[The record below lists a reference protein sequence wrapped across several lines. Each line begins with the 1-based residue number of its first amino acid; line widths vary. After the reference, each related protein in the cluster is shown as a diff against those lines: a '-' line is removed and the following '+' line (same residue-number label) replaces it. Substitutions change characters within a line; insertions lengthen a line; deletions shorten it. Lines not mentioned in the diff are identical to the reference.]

1 VTAGSRSRLGIAL
14 AIVAGTLAGCG
25 SSVESRSDFVARA
38 NAVCET
44 AVRDVRDVTLPA
56 ASGRG
61 GTSLSAL
68 SRYLQT
74 VTPVVQ
80 GEVKQL
86 RALPRPAADRAL
98 LDQYLNALA
107 SSAAQYR
114 VLDDAARHRDRA
126 ALAGAIGAL
135 RASPAAQLAARY
147 GLAECAGSAGTAAT
161 S

>member
-1 VTAGSRSRLGIAL
+1 VTAGGRSRLAIGL
-14 AIVAGTLAGCG
+14 AIVAATIGGCG
-25 SSVESRSDFVARA
+25 SSGESKSDFVARA
-38 NAVCET
+38 NAICET
-44 AVRDVRDVTLPA
+44 AVRDVRDVTLPS
-56 ASGRG
+56 ASGD

-68 SRYLQT
+68 SRYLHS
-74 VTPVVQ
+74 VTPVVE

-98 LDQYLNALA
+98 LDRYLNALA
-107 SSAAQYR
+107 SSAAEYR
-114 VLDDAARHRDRA
+114 VLGDAARHRDRA
-126 ALAGAIGAL
+126 ALAGAVGVL

>member
-1 VTAGSRSRLGIAL
+1 VTAGGRSRLGVAL
-14 AIVAGTLAGCG
+14 AIVATTLGGCG
-25 SSVESRSDFVARA
+25 SAGESKSDFVARA
-38 NAVCET
+38 NAICET
-44 AVRDVRDVTLPA
+44 AVRDVLDVTLPS
-56 ASGRG
+56 ASGD

-74 VTPVVQ
+74 VTPVVE

-98 LDQYLNALA
+98 LDRYLNALA

-126 ALAGAIGAL
+126 ALAGATGAL
-135 RASPAAQLAARY
+135 RASPAAQLATRY

>member
-1 VTAGSRSRLGIAL
+1 VTAGGRSRLGIAL
-14 AIVAGTLAGCG
+14 AIVAGTLGGCG
-25 SSVESRSDFVARA
+25 SSGESKSDFVARA
-38 NAVCET
+38 NAICET
-44 AVRDVRDVTLPA
+44 AVRDVRDVTLPS
-56 ASGRG
+56 ASGG
-61 GTSLSAL
+61 GTSPSAL
-68 SRYLQT
+68 SRYLHT
-74 VTPVVQ
+74 VTPVVE

-98 LDQYLNALA
+98 LDRYLNALA

-114 VLDDAARHRDRA
+114 VLDEAARHRDRA
-126 ALAGAIGAL
+126 ALAGAVGAL

>member
-1 VTAGSRSRLGIAL
+1 VTAGGRSRLGIAL
-14 AIVAGTLAGCG
+14 AIVAGTLGGCG
-25 SSVESRSDFVARA
+25 SSGESKSDFVARA
-38 NAVCET
+38 NAICET
-44 AVRDVRDVTLPA
+44 AVRDVRNVTLPS
-56 ASGRG
+56 ASGG

-68 SRYLQT
+68 ARYLHT
-74 VTPVVQ
+74 VTPVVE
-80 GEVKQL
+80 GEVTQL

-98 LDQYLNALA
+98 LDRYLNALA

-114 VLDDAARHRDRA
+114 VLDGAARLADRA